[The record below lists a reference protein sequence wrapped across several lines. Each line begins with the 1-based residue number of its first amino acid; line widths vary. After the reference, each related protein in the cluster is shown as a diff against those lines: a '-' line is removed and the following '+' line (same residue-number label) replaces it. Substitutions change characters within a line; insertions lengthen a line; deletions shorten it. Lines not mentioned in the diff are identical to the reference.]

1 MALGQ
6 YHCGMESKPPQDTES
21 RHADKYIVRFPDG
34 MRDRLKEEAK
44 ANNRTLN
51 AEIVA
56 RLQQSFDA
64 PPPSASV
71 SHSRTMASPHDLAV
85 LYDITEA
92 QMRLQQATM
101 TLGDAKDEAF
111 RISVVMERRERELR
125 EAEEAGQD
133 DAFLSVRK
141 DAYHKVQKE
150 FKAAQQAVMAAKNDV
165 HAKQAALSELH
176 MRRATETNIPDPRN
190 PQTMTASVETK
201 FGDAIRPPKTPSL

>member
-1 MALGQ
+1 M
-6 YHCGMESKPPQDTES
+6 SKDLPPS
-21 RHADKYIVRFPDG
+21 RTAEQFVVRFPDG
-34 MRDRLKEEAK
+34 MRDRIAAEAK
-44 ANNRTLN
+44 QNNRSMN

-71 SHSRTMASPHDLAV
+71 SHSRTMASTHDLAV

-92 QMRLQQATM
+92 QMQLQQATM
-101 TLGDAKDEAF
+101 ALSDAKDDAF
-111 RISVVMERRERELR
+111 RLSAVLERRERELR
-125 EAEEAGQD
+125 DAQETGQD
-133 DAFLSVRK
+133 EAFLSVRK
-141 DAYHKVQKE
+141 DAYQKVQKE

-190 PQTMTASVETK
+190 LQTMTASVETK

>member
-1 MALGQ
+1 M
-6 YHCGMESKPPQDTES
+6 SKDLPPS
-21 RHADKYIVRFPDG
+21 RTAEQFVVRFPDG
-34 MRDRLKEEAK
+34 MRDRIAAEAK
-44 ANNRTLN
+44 QNNRSMN

-64 PPPSASV
+64 PPPSASM

-111 RISVVMERRERELR
+111 RISVVLERRERELR

-150 FKAAQQAVMAAKNDV
+150 FKVAQQAVMAAKNDV

-190 PQTMTASVETK
+190 LQTMTASVETK
-201 FGDAIRPPKTPSL
+201 FGDAIRPSKTPSL